1 MPFFATHHR
10 ASPSQRLSGNDTSVF
25 RLLLISSEDGCCA
38 LPDIWQLVLVGATT
52 TKHALAASSP
62 EPPLM
67 GITTGLRISSRFCN
81 EHVKA
86 HVTKGLAYSVCAD
99 EGHATRSYRIY
110 SCSQLH
116 VYVVPSEALDEFV
129 HACIYACTHA
139 QCLGI
144 DHPFQDADTP
154 IEPAVA
160 LIFGLKGGVEQL
172 LAYVILK
179 KGAALQSK

>member
-52 TKHALAASSP
+52 TKHALVASSP

-86 HVTKGLAYSVCAD
+86 HMTKGLAYSVCRRRSCDSLLPYLFVFSAAGVRRP
-99 EGHATRSYRIY
+99 ERGTRRVRARMHI
-110 SCSQLH
+110 CM
-116 VYVVPSEALDEFV
+116 
-129 HACIYACTHA
+129 HACSM
-139 QCLGI
+139 
-144 DHPFQDADTP
+144 
-154 IEPAVA
+154 
-160 LIFGLKGGVEQL
+160 FGHRSPLPGRRHS
-172 LAYVILK
+172 Y
-179 KGAALQSK
+179 